1 MSDPASDEID
11 DIVSQAVQSEPKKPR
26 RMVSRTAKQRE
37 KSDDNADSEEQESL
51 PQRTM
56 EELDLSDILPKD
68 LPKPAENVKTL
79 GDMIAKY
86 GIGDN
91 PEFKLQ
97 VWRTYPKLFPGGL
110 KADGFYDTWEQP
122 LSEELIQSEYGGGT
136 FRVVVQG
143 PHPTKPNTPKHYD
156 SVTLQLAGEPKYQR
170 IPRALQGKEVD
181 TSAAPPPPPMM
192 MQSTEN
198 PKLAETAMKLAVD
211 MADKEREERRRM
223 EDRAGESMQ
232 RASAMVAPVVEAER
246 KRADDVLAAQRER
259 ADSERRFLQERLEEE
274 RDSRKRLEARLE
286 SLEMNRP
293 SMASELRELAPLFG
307 PRGDEGKTAERM
319 LESVLE
325 KHRGELDSLRQQSNQ
340 MIETMNRQHAEVISS
355 MRGSHQNEITSL
367 RESNARELAAERD
380 AGRRREERVE
390 DQLKMEREERRRD
403 QERGRELLDERDR
416 QWKDRIEMQVASTNQ
431 AWEARHQSVI
441 GNYENRILW
450 MQQEVDRLKSEVGDL
465 RNKAVDSTDP
475 IAIVHKAKEIKDAIG
490 VPDVSPSSPSS
501 SGSGIG
507 ISGGEDWKTIAA
519 EGFSEKLPQL
529 LQVVGNLLGG
539 TGGAQQAPQQLPP
552 VGSIVQH
559 PQLGEC
565 VVVQDPRMPGG
576 VGLQPRAAYEAQQ
589 AAAQAPRS
597 RMLPSNEPRRARVMP
612 DAQSVQPRPRKSV
625 QVVPNLGEGLP
636 KRRPPWEGGGMEESR
651 PASQP
656 QPRRTSAPTQ
666 AVQRV
671 QEDQQDLA
679 PAEEA
684 GQEQGSDRRRM
695 TPIER
700 QAIQVIAKLVHDS
713 VMNAD
718 EPDEFADKMMTQWSP
733 DILRKMVGEY
743 SPDDI
748 ARGIVELQPN
758 SAGATPEG
766 QKFVKVAFK
775 EISERI

>member
-11 DIVSQAVQSEPKKPR
+11 DIVSQVMSEQKKPR
-26 RMVSRTAKQRE
+26 RIAKAAKRDKAE
-37 KSDDNADSEEQESL
+37 ESDSDESEDL

-56 EELDLSDILPKD
+56 EELDITDVIPRD

-79 GDMIAKY
+79 GDLIAKY

-91 PEFKLQ
+91 PDFKLQ
-97 VWRTYPKLFPGGL
+97 VWRTYPKMFPGGL
-110 KADGFYDTWEQP
+110 KADGFYDTWDQP
-122 LSEELIQSEYGGGT
+122 LNEELIQSEYGGGT
-136 FRVVVQG
+136 FRIVVQG

-170 IPRALQGKEVD
+170 IPRALQGREPD
-181 TSAAPPPPPMM
+181 PSAAPPSPLPMM
-192 MQSTEN
+192 MQSSEN

-211 MADKEREERRRM
+211 MADKEREERHRM
-223 EDRAGESMQ
+223 ETRAGESME
-232 RASAMVAPVVEAER
+232 RASAMVAPVIEAER

-259 ADSERRFLQERLEEE
+259 ADSERRYLQERLEEE

-286 SLEMNRP
+286 SMEMNRP

-319 LESVLE
+319 LESVME
-325 KHRGELDSLRQQSNQ
+325 KHRGEMDALRQQSQQ
-340 MIETMNRQHAEVISS
+340 MMEAINRQHAEVIAS
-355 MRGSHQNEITSL
+355 MRSSHQNEITSL
-367 RESNARELAAERD
+367 RDSNTRELSAERD

-403 QERGRELLDERDR
+403 QERSRELLEERDR

-431 AWEARHQSVI
+431 AWEARHQSVV

-450 MQQEVDRLKSEVGDL
+450 MQQEVDRLKSEINDL

-490 VPDVSPSSPSS
+490 IPDSASSTSSSS
-501 SGSGIG
+501 SGIG
-507 ISGGEDWKTIAA
+507 LSGGEDWKTIAA
-519 EGFSEKLPQL
+519 EGLSEKLPQL
-529 LQVVGNLLGG
+529 LQVLGNIVGGN
-539 TGGAQQAPQQLPP
+539 TPGAFPAATQQPPP

-565 VVVQDPRMPGG
+565 VVVANPQMPGG
-576 VGLQPRAAYEAQQ
+576 VGLMPRAAYEAQQ
-589 AAAQAPRS
+589 AQAQPRT
-597 RMLPSNEPRRARVMP
+597 RMLAESSQPRRSHVMP
-612 DAQSVQPRPRKSV
+612 DASQMQPKQRRSV
-625 QVVPNLGEGLP
+625 QVIPNLGEGLP
-636 KRRPPWEGGGMEESR
+636 KRRPPWEGGAVEEER
-651 PASQP
+651 PRS
-656 QPRRTSAPTQ
+656 QPRRTSAPS
-666 AVQRV
+666 
-671 QEDQQDLA
+671 QQVV
-679 PAEEA
+679 PASQQSQPEA
-684 GQEQGSDRRRM
+684 EQPVEQEQTSDRRKM
-695 TPIER
+695 SPIER
-700 QAIQVIAKLVHDS
+700 QAIQVIAKLVHES

-718 EPDEFADKMMTQWSP
+718 EPDEFVEKVMSQWSP

-766 QKFVKVAFK
+766 QRFVKASFR
-775 EISERI
+775 EISERL